1 MNEKAGAVRLML
13 FDVDG
18 VMTDG
23 GLYYTDSGEEIKV
36 FNTLD
41 GLGIKMLRDS
51 GVRVG
56 IITGRTSRIVEQRAR
71 HLGIDYVFQG
81 VHDKLAAFVTVQ
93 QQAGVDAAQCG
104 FMGDDL
110 VDLPVLRRA
119 GLAVAVPE
127 APELVRSHVH
137 YVTGQPGGR
146 GAVREVCELIMRA
159 QGTLDAALAPFLV

>member
-1 MNEKAGAVRLML
+1 MNEKAKLVRLML

-71 HLGIDYVFQG
+71 HLGIEYVFQG
-81 VHDKLAAFVTVQ
+81 VHDKLAAFEAVQ
-93 QQAGVDAAQCG
+93 KQAGVGAGQCG

-119 GLAVAVPE
+119 GFAVAVPE

-159 QGTLDAALAPFLV
+159 QGTLDAALAPFLG